1 MATTAWL
8 ADKSALGRIG
18 TSPDADGWAERIDR
32 GLVRI
37 ATVTR
42 LELGYSTRSAAGLRT
57 MLETIAPMPV
67 QYLTPAM
74 EDRAVEVQLRLAD
87 RGHHRA
93 PSVPDLLVAAAAEL
107 GGLTILHVDKDFDLI
122 AEVTDQPVER
132 LRT

>member
-67 QYLTPAM
+67 QYLTPVSSSGRASVAM
-74 EDRAVEVQLRLAD
+74 TTWMAPCLPTGMRVWFRPTITMTLWRLA
-87 RGHHRA
+87 
-93 PSVPDLLVAAAAEL
+93 
-107 GGLTILHVDKDFDLI
+107 T
-122 AEVTDQPVER
+122 T
-132 LRT
+132 RTST